1 MLQEEGEH
9 FRGATDDPLCLACS
23 MTAGQ
28 WQLNGWYIKCDAALP
43 RFAGQQ
49 LANKASPSVVQGLQ
63 VENETSS
70 PNPQETRDSSL
81 LRNDRSLGNP
91 PVGLHFAGRRQ
102 PPLTLIWGV
111 PTFSPEAKHWVQC
124 TTGQT
129 MAFAKVYDE
138 GAPGERLV
146 CLDAEII
153 RIRSQTTDICSLP
166 RQALIESVLQ
176 AYQSSR
182 LRSRY
187 PVVEPTLF
195 RTTIASAYNQDR
207 LTLDTRNASSRA
219 CVCACLALIP
229 LILEDYHTLSPA
241 ECDAFAT
248 KAKCLMGEALN
259 GSPSLECL
267 QAAVMLSLHGMLT
280 RSLQT
285 AIYFNI
291 IAARLVFMLGGHIT
305 DHEIGASSPDSDQ
318 RAASHARNLFW
329 LCYLTDK
336 DLALRCGQPPAIE
349 DSQCDLTL
357 PPNYTQNVYPTVG
370 LSTHDLPDTIIF
382 PFDIRLAMIKS
393 KIFANIYSASS
404 LRKSQYAIEQSIRE
418 IEQNLGNWRN
428 SIPPSWQ
435 PPPVGLMTEHAVTLR
450 PPRNILLTWFEY
462 YQCACMLHLV
472 RGHYGTSV
480 GIHHVKGGSLLLSN
494 LAVSVEASRRILHH
508 LEFAVSFQSSDAS
521 WIATFSVPLASI
533 VVFWSILQDPSN
545 ASAPDDVQLLLSASG
560 YLATCHRTLGLPAP
574 ILQHFTS
581 MSHYIREFYR
591 LGFAA
596 TSSSVLVSNTQLRA
610 H

>member
-1 MLQEEGEH
+1 MT
-9 FRGATDDPLCLACS
+9 GAEDPRKTLRPEMPTCRDFGGS
-23 MTAGQ
+23 
-28 WQLNGWYIKCDAALP
+28 
-43 RFAGQQ
+43 
-49 LANKASPSVVQGLQ
+49 
-63 VENETSS
+63 ENETPSS
-70 PNPQETRDSSL
+70 RLQETSDNSL
-81 LRNDRSLGNP
+81 LRNDRPLENP

-111 PTFSPEAKHWVQC
+111 PTFSPEAKHWVLG

-153 RIRSQTTDICSLP
+153 RIRSQMTDICSLP

-176 AYQSSR
+176 AYQSSH

-187 PVVEPTLF
+187 PVLEPTLF
-195 RTTIASAYNQDR
+195 RTTIASAYNQDG
-207 LTLDTRNASSRA
+207 LSLDTRNASSRA
-219 CVCACLALIP
+219 CVCASLALIP
-229 LILEDYHTLSPA
+229 LSLEDYHALSPA

-248 KAKCLMGEALN
+248 KAKCLMAEALN
-259 GSPSLECL
+259 GPPSLDCL
-267 QAAVMLSLHGMLT
+267 QAAVMLSLYGMIT

-285 AIYFNI
+285 AIYFNT

-305 DHEIGASSPDSDQ
+305 DHEFDASSPDLDPC
-318 RAASHARNLFW
+318 AASHARNLFW

-336 DLALRCGQPPAIE
+336 GLTFGCGQPPTID

-357 PPNYTQNVYPTVG
+357 PPNYTQNAYPTVG
-370 LSTHDLPDTIIF
+370 LSTHDVPDTIIF

-404 LRKSQYAIEQSIRE
+404 LRKSQCAIEQSIRE

-450 PPRNILLTWFEY
+450 PPPNILLTWFEY

-472 RGHYGTSV
+472 RGQYGISM
-480 GIHHVKGGSLLLSN
+480 GMHHVNGGSLLLSN
-494 LAVSVEASRRILHH
+494 LAVSVEASRRILRH

-560 YLATCHRTLGLPAP
+560 YLATCHRTLRLPAP

-581 MSHYIREFYR
+581 ISHYIAEFYR

-596 TSSSVLVSNTQLRA
+596 TSSSVLVSNMRLRA